1 MGYFVVV
8 VSSVHDSSCF
18 PAAVA
23 VWEMGLGRFHC
34 SFPFLLQMMG
44 LRAAL

>member
-23 VWEMGLGRFHC
+23 IWEMGLGRLH
-34 SFPFLLQMMG
+34 SSSAFLLQMMG
-44 LRAAL
+44 QRAAL